1 MVKNLPANAGD
12 TGSVPGLGR
21 SHLPRGSSACAP
33 QLLKPVHPTARAP
46 QEKPL
51 QWEATHTS
59 KSRPRSLQLE
69 KSPCNNND
77 TAQTKLNKKNSLKKF
92 CTTKRVLRILSA
104 GCISGKTNKQ
114 LKAVGIPLVKAYDQT
129 ERILETFS
137 HN

>member
-69 KSPCNNND
+69 KSPCSHED
-77 TAQTKLNKKNSLKKF
+77 PAQPKIKTKETPVTGRRATPIPCDL
-92 CTTKRVLRILSA
+92 
-104 GCISGKTNKQ
+104 ISTDHTYKDASSMVTC
-114 LKAVGIPLVKAYDQT
+114 
-129 ERILETFS
+129 
-137 HN
+137 